1 MKETVAFVA
10 GAVAL
15 LAVAACSHT
24 QTVGTF
30 KPGGAG
36 PASSGPGG
44 AKPSTAAV
52 APGSY
57 VMPPFG
63 KNVHIQMTPWLPAN
77 AAQAM
82 AVNTDKSYELAFLYA
97 EYRGGKDR
105 RWLDYVSPVM
115 QGAVQQALRAKSV
128 TTESFIG
135 TIRFFDMRVIPDP
148 LVHGDLD
155 VSTCF
160 DNANSSNTN
169 LETGKILRDQGSP
182 DSHYVRIGDELR
194 KGFAGKWQV
203 VSSLPAIYYP
213 RAQECKP

>member
-1 MKETVAFVA
+1 MMKGTAAFIA
-10 GAVAL
+10 GAVTL
-15 LAVAACSHT
+15 VAVAACSHT

-30 KPGGAG
+30 RPAGAG
-36 PASSGPGG
+36 PASSGAGG
-44 AKPSTAAV
+44 AKPSTVAA
-52 APGSY
+52 PSSY

-63 KNVHIQMTPWLPAN
+63 KNVHIKMTPWLPAS
-77 AAQAM
+77 AAQAK

-97 EYRGGKDR
+97 EYRGGKDQS
-105 RWLDYVSPVM
+105 WLNYVSPVM

-128 TTESFIG
+128 TTESFTG
-135 TIRFFDMRVIPDP
+135 TIMFFDMRVIPDP

-160 DNANSSNTN
+160 DNAKSSNTN
-169 LETGKILRDQGSP
+169 LKTGKVLPDKSPP